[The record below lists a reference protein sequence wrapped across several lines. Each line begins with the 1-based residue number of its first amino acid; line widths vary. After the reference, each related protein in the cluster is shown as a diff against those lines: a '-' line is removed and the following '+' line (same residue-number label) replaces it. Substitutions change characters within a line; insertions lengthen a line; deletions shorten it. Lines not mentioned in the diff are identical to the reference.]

1 MELLKT
7 TLENEMLFAH
17 LDSQELQTLLG
28 AMYGRDYKG
37 GSDII
42 TQGDEDG
49 EEFFVMA
56 NGHVDIIIDEKT
68 VASLTKGS
76 FGELA
81 LIYGT
86 ARAAT
91 IRATTDMKCKFRP
104 FFSHFFLL
112 FSSLFDATNTIG
124 LKGLVCF

>member
-7 TLENEMLFAH
+7 TLENEMLFSH
-17 LDSQELQTLLG
+17 LDAKELQTLLS
-28 AMYGRDYKG
+28 AMYGKDYKG
-37 GSDII
+37 GEDII
-42 TQGDEDG
+42 KQGDEDG

-56 NGHVDIIIDEKT
+56 NGQVDVIINDET
-68 VASLTKGS
+68 VTTLTKGS

-91 IRATTDMKCKFRP
+91 IRATTDMKCKY
-104 FFSHFFLL
+104 S
-112 FSSLFDATNTIG
+112 
-124 LKGLVCF
+124 

>member
-91 IRATTDMKCKFRP
+91 IRATTDMKCKFRLFSPIFFP
-104 FFSHFFLL
+104 FFLFF
-112 FSSLFDATNTIG
+112 SL
-124 LKGLVCF
+124 CH